1 MESKELINAVPRED
15 SGGKS
20 RPNYALSALEED
32 ILTVLLGREL
42 YGLQISLAIE
52 EASNGTRKISVS
64 SLYPSLRRLE
74 QKGFVTS
81 YWEVNSNV
89 GNSKAEERGGA
100 RRRYY
105 RISASGS
112 KVLADNRTVRENLLQ
127 WKPV

>member
-1 MESKELINAVPRED
+1 MSIKDLNTSPRED

-20 RPNYALSALEED
+20 RPNYNLSALEED

-42 YGLQISLAIE
+42 YGLQISAAIE
-52 EASNGTRKISVS
+52 QASGGARKISVS

-81 YWEVNSNV
+81 FWEENSN
-89 GNSKAEERGGA
+89 GNEERGGA

-105 RISASGS
+105 RILPSGS
-112 KVLADNRTVRENLLQ
+112 KVLNENMDIRDKLLQ